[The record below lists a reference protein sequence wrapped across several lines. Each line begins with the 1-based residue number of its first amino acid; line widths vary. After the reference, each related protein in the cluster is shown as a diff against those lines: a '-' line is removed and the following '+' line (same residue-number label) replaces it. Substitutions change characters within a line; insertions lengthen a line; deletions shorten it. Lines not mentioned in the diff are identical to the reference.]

1 MEQKKV
7 LIIGVPALAVALLV
21 GALAFR
27 SRGPSDAAP
36 PKRREAPAS
45 GAERPATTSYVPA
58 APKPPP
64 KPAPDSEIARA
75 TDEARVRSTYQ
86 NFRTAIATG
95 NQPLQDALRP
105 LILRDRAF
113 AIDLARKDVSDA
125 PSDLDR
131 DIATKT
137 LEALRR

>member
-7 LIIGVPALAVALLV
+7 LIFGVPALAVALLV
-21 GALAFR
+21 GALFLR
-27 SRGPSDAAP
+27 PHGPVEEKTPRKTEAAP
-36 PKRREAPAS
+36 PPQKSAPTA
-45 GAERPATTSYVPA
+45 YVPA

-86 NFRTAIATG
+86 NFRTAVATG

-105 LILRDRAF
+105 IILRDRAF
-113 AIDLARKDVSDA
+113 AIDLARKDVSDS